1 MARTEDIPEPLRTNL
16 TKILCSTFGTTPF
29 NAGPPLRQRKIAII
43 SSAALVRRGQQPF
56 HFGSSEARVVLAAW
70 PATDILMTHVS
81 IGYDRSGFQRDINTI
96 YPIDRLRELAA
107 EGAIRAVADTNYTVL
122 GSTDPMLDRTATA
135 NSADRIAGQLNQ
147 EGVDSVLLCPVC
159 PACTRAVS
167 ALGHLLEERGFS
179 TVALGLVRSQMEQV
193 KPPRGLWTPFEMG
206 RPLGEPEDAA
216 FQRRVLMQALGLLER
231 IDGPVILDDFP
242 DDAPNWSDT
251 PGWKPPL
258 HAANPLDA
266 DSHAAATQFAAEL
279 QQLRP
284 AWDAARNR
292 YGRTTVGLS
301 FLEVTEWP
309 VFVAAVL
316 RGEFPIALGHAT
328 SALSIRF
335 LADDIKAM
343 YSESAQAKAAPP
355 SSRQIDS
362 WFWRSTIAGSLLRA
376 LRNVATA
383 SSNNALKTVGG
394 RFLVPLPF
402 VPVL

>member
-16 TKILCSTFGTTPF
+16 AKILCSSFGTTPF
-29 NAGPPLRQRKIAII
+29 NTGPPLRQRKIAII

-56 HFGSSEARVVLAAW
+56 HFGSSEVRAVSAAW
-70 PATDILMTHVS
+70 PASDILMTHVS
-81 IGYDRSGFQRDINTI
+81 ISYDRSGFQRDINTI

-107 EGAIRAVADTNYTVL
+107 EGVIGAIADTNYSVL
-122 GSTDPMLDRTATA
+122 GATDPMLDPTATEKSV
-135 NSADRIAGQLNQ
+135 NQIAGHLNQ
-147 EGVDSVLLCPVC
+147 EGVDTVLLCPVC

-167 ALGHLLEERGFS
+167 ALGHLIEEQGFS
-179 TVALGLVRSQMEQV
+179 TIALGLVRSQMEQV

-216 FQRRVLMQALGLLER
+216 FQRRVLMRALGLLER
-231 IDGPVILDDFP
+231 VDGPVILEDFP
-242 DDAPNWSDT
+242 DDPPNWSDT

-258 HAANPLDA
+258 RATDQLDA
-266 DSHAAATQFAAEL
+266 DPHAVAGQFSAEL

-284 AWDAARNR
+284 AWGAAQCR

-301 FLEVTEWP
+301 FLEPADWP
-309 VFVAAVL
+309 VFVDAVL
-316 RGEFPIALGHAT
+316 HGELPNAPGHAT
-328 SALSIRF
+328 TALSIRF

-343 YSESAQAKAAPP
+343 YSEAAQANSAPP
-355 SSRQIDS
+355 SSRQIDN
-362 WFWRSTIAGSLLRA
+362 WFWRSTIAGSLLRE

-394 RFLVPLPF
+394 RFLVPVPF
-402 VPVL
+402 VSS